1 MSDLDIVSG
10 SSISLSEPVMRG
22 FGCGTCVWKMYGECP
37 KGFTKVNE
45 SLPSGYCDE
54 LKSFIL
60 GLASPGDGVS
70 AVKEKFMLYTQELQ
84 ARADH
89 VLFWE
94 KTQRYDDLVASGVAD
109 GGKLAELKME
119 IQSYKLWWHR
129 LTESIVKGLGKVS
142 DRERRSKDV
151 ESGSSKVSVHQLNV
165 WFKESAKTLEGST
178 LDVTPELKKL
188 N

>member
-1 MSDLDIVSG
+1 
-10 SSISLSEPVMRG
+10 
-22 FGCGTCVWKMYGECP
+22 
-37 KGFTKVNE
+37 
-45 SLPSGYCDE
+45 
-54 LKSFIL
+54 
-60 GLASPGDGVS
+60 
-70 AVKEKFMLYTQELQ
+70 LQ